1 MYGTWSAAFVQPDPP
16 SEPASAQKHAGQ
28 PTRRPAPT
36 HPSPRRPAS
45 RRPFRRLTPVGQ
57 WQARA
62 HAWRPAPGHFAV
74 PQLADLRLPAEYR
87 PVVDADDALAMRE
100 DEPAVCGVL
109 REDSRVTRRAVWAA
123 LVEHLHPDTG
133 IIVASQVRI
142 AERASVHAGR
152 RVARST
158 AGNHMRDLVDAGVL
172 YVALPGASK
181 EALGSDRG
189 RAGCYVIL
197 RRTVAAQEAL
207 SPQEQAVAD
216 QLAAAVDRVGHL
228 PSRYSDDLDVDTN
241 HPRNTGTFSSS
252 QPLSPKRV
260 RSGTSAQSVL
270 GKSRVGIRDHRRNQP
285 GEFVPRTG
293 PDREIAVAWLIAVMG
308 WPHKPGIDHEVRK
321 ITYPWF
327 AAGWTPASV
336 LHAWHHQPGG
346 QPWPGPLPLPHQRDR
361 RDRLRLRNVWA
372 VLTWRLRQWR
382 DQAGQPM
389 TPPRPEQQQSRGRP
403 RATQSP
409 TAPRPAVAPAPPRSG
424 DVEQQLALLRSRLAQ
439 RAAAAAAELEDR
451 RTLLMRIRVATPAV
465 DEQSV
470 DPECP
475 DQGAVRRARA
485 ILRARLERSGGRGLH
500 TQNPPPA

>member
-16 SEPASAQKHAGQ
+16 SELPAPQEHAGQ
-28 PTRRPAPT
+28 GPTRRMAPT

-57 WQARA
+57 WQART
-62 HAWRPAPGHFAV
+62 HAWRPAPGHFVV
-74 PQLADLRLPAEYR
+74 PQLADLRLPAECR
-87 PVVDADDALAMRE
+87 PVVDADAALAMQ
-100 DEPAVCGVL
+100 DEVPAVCGVL

-123 LVEHLHPDTG
+123 LVEHLHPETG

-152 RVARST
+152 RVGRST
-158 AGNHMRDLVDAGVL
+158 AGNHMRALVDGGVL

-197 RRTVAAQEAL
+197 RRTAAQETL

-228 PSRYSDDLDVDTN
+228 PSRYSDDLDVNRN
-241 HPRNTGTFSSS
+241 HSRSTGNFPSSE
-252 QPLSPKRV
+252 PLSPA
-260 RSGTSAQSVL
+260 SGGSVTSAKSVL
-270 GKSRVGIRDHRRNQP
+270 GRSRAGVRDHRRDQP
-285 GEFVPRTG
+285 GEFVPRTRS
-293 PDREIAVAWLIAVMG
+293 DREIAVAWLIAVMG
-308 WPHKPGIDHEVRK
+308 WTHKPGTEQEVRK

-336 LHAWHHQPGG
+336 LHAWHHQPCG

-372 VLTWRLRQWR
+372 VLTWRLSQWR
-382 DQAGQPM
+382 DALGQPM
-389 TPPRPEQQQSRGRP
+389 AAPRPEQQQRRGRP
-403 RATQSP
+403 RSADVP
-409 TAPRPAVAPAPPRSG
+409 TALRPAGTKPTRRSAE
-424 DVEQQLALLRSRLAQ
+424 VEQHLALIRSQAAQ
-439 RAAAAAAELEDR
+439 RAAATAATLENR
-451 RTLLMRIRVATPAV
+451 RALLASIAVPTSPV
-465 DEQSV
+465 DEQP
-470 DPECP
+470 DPP
-475 DQGAVRRARA
+475 HTIDQAAIRRARA
-485 ILRARLERSGGRGLH
+485 ILRARLDRSGGRK
-500 TQNPPPA
+500 PRSS